1 MTPAWPGIPGSHTAL
16 FYEREPFCRGAIET
30 FLADGARAGAPLA
43 LIARPRM
50 FDAIVE
56 RLASSDGGQVGI
68 TPERIMFVDAEA
80 TLATVMDGHTL
91 VADRVERAVRTLLE
105 RAARVREDGPV
116 WIIGEMVD
124 LMCRQGDHPAALELE
139 TLWNVFTAGRP
150 VVTGCAY
157 ALERFSDDRHVSLL
171 PPICDQHTHLIPT
184 ESLAEVPSERGRL
197 EYVALLQHRARVL
210 GLALKGESQPARG
223 PTRTPAPTIYV
234 IDDDLSVRRSLAR
247 LLASVDMPV
256 RTFDSAEAFLEEADT
271 SSGGCLIVDVQ
282 LLGMSGTDLLRRLA
296 GARQWPIVAMSGAD
310 DTNVEREALQLGAVA
325 FLRKP
330 FVADALLEAIA
341 RAFP

>member
-1 MTPAWPGIPGSHTAL
+1 MTPAWPGIPGSHTAI
-16 FYEREPFCRGAIET
+16 FYEREPFCRHAIEA
-30 FLADGARAGAPLA
+30 FLAAGARAGAPLA

-50 FDAIVE
+50 FDAILE
-56 RLASSDGGQVGI
+56 RLASSDAGV
-68 TPERIMFVDAEA
+68 TPERIVFVDAEA

-91 VADRVERAVRTLLE
+91 VADRVERALRTLLE
-105 RAARVREDGPV
+105 RVARVREDGPV

-124 LMCRQGDHPAALELE
+124 LMCRQGDHLAALDLE
-139 TLWNVFTAGRP
+139 TLWNVFTVGRP

-157 ALERFSDDRHVSLL
+157 ALEGFSDDRHVSLL

-184 ESLAEVPSERGRL
+184 ESLTDGPPEPGRP
-197 EYVALLQHRARVL
+197 EYVALLQHRARGL
-210 GLALKGESQPARG
+210 GLALKGGSQPARE
-223 PTRTPAPTIYV
+223 PTGTPAPTIYV

-256 RTFDSAEAFLEEADT
+256 RTFDSAEAFLEESDT

-310 DTNVEREALQLGAVA
+310 DTTLEREALCLGAVA

-341 RAFP
+341 RAFS